1 MIFNVITKLYGI
13 MFEKLNDILNRRK
26 GMID

>member
-1 MIFNVITKLYGI
+1 MMFNEITKLYEI
-13 MFEKLNDILNRRK
+13 MIKKLNDILNRRK

>member
-1 MIFNVITKLYGI
+1 MMFNEITKLYGI

>member
-1 MIFNVITKLYGI
+1 MIFNEITKLYGI
-13 MFEKLNDILNRRK
+13 MFEKLNDILNCRK

>member
-1 MIFNVITKLYGI
+1 MMFNEITKLYVI

>member
-1 MIFNVITKLYGI
+1 MMFNEITKLYRI

>member
-1 MIFNVITKLYGI
+1 MMFNEITKLYGI
-13 MFEKLNDILNRRK
+13 MIEKLNDILNRMK